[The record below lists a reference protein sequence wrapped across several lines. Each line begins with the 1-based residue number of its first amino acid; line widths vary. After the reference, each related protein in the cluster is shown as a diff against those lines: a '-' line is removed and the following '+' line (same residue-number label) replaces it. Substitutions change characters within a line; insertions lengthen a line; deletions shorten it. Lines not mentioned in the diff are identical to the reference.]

1 MYNVDGTPNDGG
13 AICNV
18 VDIILRFR
26 GHSKRAVFAITN
38 LGKHKMIL
46 GYPWLREHNPEVNWK
61 TQEVTLSR
69 CPSQCHTCR
78 AKIREERREELKI
91 RACRMGPM
99 PQLVEE
105 EDDAE
110 WDAPGDVDPLLDEG
124 DCLFATVSTP
134 DVPIIVATSN
144 MSQQLAERA
153 LRSMPPKEKE
163 SIPPYLR
170 DFDDVFAKESFDSLP
185 QRRTWDHAIEL
196 EPGAKTSAC
205 KVYPLSP
212 AEQLQL
218 DEFLKEN
225 LRTGWIRPSKS
236 PMASPVFFI
245 KKKDGLLQLVQDYR
259 VLNSMTVKNRYPLPI
274 IPELIAQLRGAKYF
288 TKLDVRW
295 GFNNVRIKDGDEWKA
310 AFHTNRGL
318 FEPLVMFFGLTNSP
332 ATFQTMMN
340 DIFQDLIMEGHV
352 CVYMDDILIFT
363 DTLEEHRR
371 LLRIVLAR
379 LWEHNLYIRP
389 EKCEFEQM
397 KVEYLGLIVSHGKIE
412 MDPVKVAGVMDWPT
426 PANRKEVQ
434 AFLGFANFY
443 RRFVEGFSHH
453 ACPLFELTKKD
464 AKWSWGEQEQ
474 QAFDGLKKRFTST
487 PILRFADDNLPYRVE
502 ADSSDVATGT
512 VLSQQ
517 SPENNKWH
525 PVAFYSKSLTPV
537 ERNYEIHDKEM
548 LAIIRAL
555 EEWRHFLEGTRHR
568 VEVWTDHKKLEYF
581 RMAKKLN
588 HRQAHWLPALTS
600 NFTIILELQWG
611 NRTPCHVVRTMVLAL
626 MTTVMSLSFAPNY
639 SLFAPWRGSPW
650 WGKNVG
656 SFVT

>member
-1 MYNVDGTPNDGG
+1 
-13 AICNV
+13 
-18 VDIILRFR
+18 
-26 GHSKRAVFAITN
+26 
-38 LGKHKMIL
+38 
-46 GYPWLREHNPEVNWK
+46 
-61 TQEVTLSR
+61 
-69 CPSQCHTCR
+69 
-78 AKIREERREELKI
+78 
-91 RACRMGPM
+91 MGPM

-105 EDDAE
+105 EDDTE
-110 WDAPGDVDPLLDEG
+110 RDAPGDVDPLLDEG
-124 DCLFATVSTP
+124 DRLFATVSTP

-170 DFDDVFAKESFDSLP
+170 DFDDIFAKESFDSLP
-185 QRRTWDHAIEL
+185 QQRTWDHAIEL

-212 AEQLQL
+212 AKQLQL

-225 LRTGWIRPSKS
+225 LRTGRIRPSKS

-245 KKKDGLLQLVQDYR
+245 KKKDGSLRLVQDYW

-274 IPELIAQLRGAKYF
+274 IPELIVQLQGAKYF

-371 LLRIVLAR
+371 LLRIVLAC
-379 LWEHNLYIRP
+379 LWEHNLYLRP

-453 ACPLFELTKKD
+453 ARPLFELTKKD

-474 QAFDGLKKRFTST
+474 QAFDGLKKRFTSM

-502 ADSSDVATGT
+502 ADSLDVATGA

-517 SPENNKWH
+517 SPEDNKWH

-537 ERNYEIHDKEM
+537 KRNYEIHDKEM
-548 LAIIRAL
+548 LAII
-555 EEWRHFLEGTRHR
+555 
-568 VEVWTDHKKLEYF
+568 
-581 RMAKKLN
+581 
-588 HRQAHWLPALTS
+588 
-600 NFTIILELQWG
+600 
-611 NRTPCHVVRTMVLAL
+611 
-626 MTTVMSLSFAPNY
+626 
-639 SLFAPWRGSPW
+639 
-650 WGKNVG
+650 
-656 SFVT
+656 